1 MFAFG
6 ARGVYPFRC
15 HTVRVRDELFRRVI
29 QLSGAG
35 TAGLLGGNTLFT
47 NIRRADASVG
57 RLSLLVRICVAL
69 AVALL
74 SVPLL
79 TASPTFAEDG
89 DGTSTEAP
97 TPAPDPTPAPE
108 PAPAPEEPTATSGEA
123 TAEQPATE
131 APAEEAPAEPAAE
144 QPAATAPTT
153 KTKNTATVQAAPTAG
168 GDCAASFSQNTQED
182 HGGSWINGALNQNN
196 SNYAEGDYVP
206 QKVELSGLTPGTHT
220 LTFSYDRTK
229 NGKYAYD
236 FVDYLSISGSA
247 GASVS
252 WDAEAPNPP
261 MPFAVTV
268 FVTIE
273 FTIVAND
280 PTATLIWEGHIAS
293 ELDYGPNSSA
303 GTISGAPYHFSLV
316 DMSCGNVGQ
325 QDNQLM
331 ADAVDFGT
339 ITIVK
344 DAQPNDAQDF
354 HFTLAAPN
362 NLNTAFDLDD
372 DADGTLPNSVT
383 YHVPPGVTTAA
394 EVNIALGWT
403 LSDITCI
410 KSGAEVGTPAGTGIS
425 VTLADNDFVTCTF
438 LNSRESSLE
447 VDKYWVINNGTPV
460 QEGSEPANLDLG
472 AQLTVNGGNQFW
484 NTSIGGFLQ
493 GAGVTLNESVTFG
506 NPLCDWAGATHGSV
520 TEANGQTPAN
530 GALAFSDTLGG
541 GSNHYTITN
550 TVTCHSNLT
559 LVKDVSNGPA
569 LASAWTLSATPVD
582 GSDLAFASGSTGVSH
597 AVTADSDYQL
607 DENDA
612 DSRYNQVGP
621 WTCTQYGSVTTV
633 NNEQRVSVEAGRSAT
648 CTVVN
653 ATAVLVLRKVV
664 QNPNGGT
671 AVPGDF
677 TLVASPQ
684 SGGADLSTPGSGAGT
699 SYFVDP
705 DEVFDLSETGG
716 PFGYTL
722 TGINCGNGPVTS
734 VQVPVSTT
742 VTCTFTNVDSPGSLT
757 LDKIVDDNGTGDSTP
772 ETAWHLSA
780 TPLNIANQ
788 PTIEGDGGAT
798 GATKAG
804 TYQLA
809 ESGPATH
816 TPGIWSCKDDADNP
830 VTVSALDQITLAA
843 SQIVFCEITNTAIT
857 PQLTLIKQVDPGST
871 GDTTGPDAFTL
882 FAIPDGIVGQGTVS
896 GPGPQVDADVMVGT
910 YTLDED
916 GPATYEQDAAGWTC
930 TDAQDNPV
938 PVSAADQFS
947 IGLAEHITCEVTNN
961 AIPSSWRVTK
971 SSVPPSG
978 STVSPG
984 DQIQYTITVEKIGD
998 GVDVLD
1004 FNVVDTLT
1012 GIDMSWVS
1020 NILVSNGLATP
1031 GVGVINWHIDQLS
1044 DTATLTYTV
1053 TVGQVFGATLR
1064 NAVTPGPTPCV
1075 DPVDD
1080 DPNIIDC
1087 DETTHFTP
1095 HFVLDKDVSF
1105 DDADNDGLA
1114 EPGQVLTYKLS
1125 MTNDTTNA
1133 TVEDAVVTDNL
1144 LDVLDNGSIVETAA
1158 ELAAKG
1164 LVLNVSTLTWTV
1176 ASLAPGATIE
1186 VTYQVLIADHQWG
1199 VTLHNVATP
1208 EPNGPG
1214 ECVDEGECETTTETP
1229 PVTTMVVEKQNL
1241 ETQEVLAGATFQLWL
1256 DNDNAGGDPE
1266 TGDCTFPTPPVVGA
1280 EDDLLGT
1287 EVTGANG
1294 QVTFDELQKGCY
1306 LLVESEPPPGY
1317 DLPETHV
1324 LGVAIN
1330 DANFVKD
1337 GLMATIVITDFAQGH
1352 LAILAKRQFEFV
1364 DSKWVPSDGKVDFG
1378 DVVKYEV
1385 EIEAEGPRLF
1395 HDVKLTDWVPG
1406 YNPDDVR
1413 TTLAG
1418 TLVGDPSCVGTIEA
1432 VCNVTVGDDNLITW
1446 DLGTFSDA
1454 SGFVTF
1460 VARFGQLPDALD
1472 LDPNEVYTARMWNQ
1486 GYLDWDELS
1495 VSGPVARGGTAVAAP
1510 VMVHQTRASN
1520 EVEVEASF
1528 TQPPILPPPP
1538 NPPLPNTGAQAYLTQ
1553 LALLGGLVLA
1563 LGVALLGRS
1572 RRKDEA

>member
-1 MFAFG
+1 L
-6 ARGVYPFRC
+6 Y
-15 HTVRVRDELFRRVI
+15 
-29 QLSGAG
+29 
-35 TAGLLGGNTLFT
+35 T
-47 NIRRADASVG
+47 NIRRADGSVG
-57 RLSLLVRICVAL
+57 RFSLLVRICVAL

-79 TASPTFAEDG
+79 MASPTFAEDG

-97 TPAPDPTPAPE
+97 TPTPDPIPEPE
-108 PAPAPEEPTATSGEA
+108 PAPVTEPDPGTGTA
-123 TAEQPATE
+123 TAEEPASE
-131 APAEEAPAEPAAE
+131 APAEEAPAEEAPAEEAPAAE
-144 QPAATAPTT
+144 EHEARAPTT
-153 KTKNTATVQAAPTAG
+153 KTKTAATIQAAPDAAG
-168 GDCAASFSQNTQED
+168 NCAASFSQNTQED

-206 QKVELSGLTPGTHT
+206 QKVELTGLTPGTHT

-247 GASVS
+247 GASIS

-280 PTATLIWEGHIAS
+280 PTATIIWEGHIAS

-344 DAQPNDAQDF
+344 DAQPNNAQDF
-354 HFTLAAPN
+354 HFTLDAPN
-362 NLNTAFDLDD
+362 DLDTAFDLDD
-372 DADGTLPNSVT
+372 DGDGTLPNSVT
-383 YHVPPGVTTAA
+383 YNVPPGVTTAT
-394 EVNIALGWT
+394 EVDIAAGWT
-403 LSDITCI
+403 LTDITCI
-410 KSGAEVGTPAGTGIS
+410 KSGAEVGTPAGSGIS
-425 VTLADNDFVTCTF
+425 VTLADNDLVTCTF
-438 LNSRESSLE
+438 TNSRESSLE
-447 VDKYWVINNGTPV
+447 VDKYWVINGGTPV
-460 QEGSEPANLDLG
+460 QEGSEPAHLGLG
-472 AQLTVNGGNQFW
+472 AQLTVNGGNQPW
-484 NTSIGGFLQ
+484 NTSITGFLQ

-506 NPLCDWAGATHGSV
+506 NPLCDWTGEDHGLV
-520 TEANGQTPAN
+520 TEDNGQTPAN
-530 GALAFSDTLGG
+530 GSLPYSDILGG

-550 TVTCHSNLT
+550 TVTCDSNLT
-559 LVKDVSNGPA
+559 LVKDVLNGPA

-582 GSDLAFASGSTGVSH
+582 ASDLAFASGSTGVSH
-597 AVTADSDYQL
+597 PVSADSAYQL

-621 WTCTQYGSVTTV
+621 WTCTQFGSVTTV
-633 NNEQRVSVEAGRSAT
+633 SGEQQVSVEAGRAAT
-648 CTVVN
+648 CTVEN

-722 TGINCGNGPVTS
+722 TGINCGNGPVTT
-734 VQVPVSTT
+734 VQVPISTT

-757 LDKIVDDNGTGDSTP
+757 LDKIVDDNGTGDTTP

-816 TPGIWSCKDDADNP
+816 TAGTWTCKDDADNP
-830 VTVSALDQITLAA
+830 VTVSAIDQITLAA
-843 SQIVFCEITNTAIT
+843 SQIVFCEITNSAIT
-857 PQLTLIKQVDPGST
+857 PQLTLIKHVDPGNT
-871 GDTTGPDAFTL
+871 GDETGPDAFTL

-916 GPATYEQDAAGWTC
+916 GPATYEMDAAGWTC

-938 PVSAADQFS
+938 PVSASDQFS
-947 IGLAEHITCEVTNN
+947 IGLGEHITCEVTNN
-961 AIPSSWRVTK
+961 AVPSSWMVTK
-971 SSVPPSG
+971 SSIPVSG
-978 STVSPG
+978 STVEPG
-984 DQIQYTITVEKIGD
+984 DQINYTITVTRVGD
-998 GVDVLD
+998 GVNVENIDVL
-1004 FNVVDTLT
+1004 DTLT

-1020 NILVSNGLATP
+1020 NIVASNGTATP
-1031 GVGVINWHIDQLS
+1031 GAGVINWHIDEVS
-1044 DTATLTYTV
+1044 DTVTLTYTV
-1053 TVGQVFGATLR
+1053 TVGQVFGATLK
-1064 NAVTPGPTPCV
+1064 NVVTPGPTPCP

-1080 DPNIIDC
+1080 NPNIIDC

-1095 HFVLDKDVSF
+1095 HFVLDKSVSYDDV
-1105 DDADNDGLA
+1105 DGDGKA
-1114 EPGQVLTYKLS
+1114 EPGQTLTYKLT

-1133 TVEDAVVTDNL
+1133 TVTNAVVTDDVS
-1144 LDVLDNGSIVETAA
+1144 DVLDNGSIVETPA

-1164 LVLNVSTLTWTV
+1164 LVLSGDELTWTV

-1186 VTYQVLIADHQWG
+1186 VTYQVLINAGEWG
-1199 VTLHNVATP
+1199 ETLHNVATP
-1208 EPNGPG
+1208 EPEGPG
-1214 ECVDEGECETTTETP
+1214 DCVPPPEALECETTTETP
-1229 PVTTMVVEKQNL
+1229 VVTTLVVEKQDL
-1241 ETQEVLAGATFQLWL
+1241 DGGDVLAGATFELYL
-1256 DNDNAGGDPE
+1256 DNDNAGPDPD
-1266 TGDCTFPTPPVVGA
+1266 TGDCAFATPPVVGD
-1280 EDDLLGT
+1280 EDELLGT
-1287 EVTGANG
+1287 EVTAANG
-1294 QVTFDELQKGCY
+1294 QALFAELQKGCY
-1306 LLVESEPPPGY
+1306 LLVESEAPPGY
-1317 DLPETHV
+1317 DLPANNV

-1330 DANFVKD
+1330 DSNFIED
-1337 GLMATIVITDFAQGH
+1337 GLMVPIVVSDFAQGQ
-1352 LAILAKRQFEFV
+1352 LVILAKRQFEFV
-1364 DSKWVPSDGKVDFG
+1364 DSVWIPSDGVVDFG

-1385 EIEAEGPRLF
+1385 EILGEGPRQF

-1406 YNPDDVR
+1406 YNPDDVT
-1413 TTLAG
+1413 TTLNG
-1418 TLVGDPSCVGTIEA
+1418 TLVSTPACTGTLTAFCE
-1432 VCNVTVGDDNLITW
+1432 VTVGADNLITW
-1446 DLGTFSDA
+1446 DLGTLSDA
-1454 SGFVTF
+1454 SGTVEFV
-1460 VARFGQLPDALD
+1460 VRFAELPDNLALD
-1472 LDPNEVYTARMWNQ
+1472 PEETYTALMWNQ
-1486 GYLDWDELS
+1486 AYLDWDEMIS
-1495 VSGPVARGGTAVAAP
+1495 TGA
-1510 VMVHQTRASN
+1510 MVHQTRASN
-1520 EVEVEASF
+1520 EVVVEASF
-1528 TQPPILPPPP
+1528 TAPPILPPPPPP